1 MATMTT
7 ADALRLAINVLRDC
21 AESGRMP
28 CGIELDANAMAL
40 HVEAAE
46 TLNEALEALRG
57 HE

>member
-1 MATMTT
+1 MTT

-28 CGIELDANAMAL
+28 SGIDLDSDSIAL
-40 HVEAAE
+40 QVEAAE
-46 TLNEALEALRG
+46 ILDEALKTLRD